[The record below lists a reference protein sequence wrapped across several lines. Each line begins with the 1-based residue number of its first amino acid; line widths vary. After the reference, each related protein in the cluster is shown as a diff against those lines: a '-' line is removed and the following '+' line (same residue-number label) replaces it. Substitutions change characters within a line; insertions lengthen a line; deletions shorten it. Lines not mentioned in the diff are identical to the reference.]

1 MPNRI
6 LYILAAVTLVLFSCS
21 KLPLGQGEISQLES
35 NVPIEAAPAVQSGN
49 DGWSTKALIN
59 SSTDLQALS
68 ISLFGF
74 ADTGTETYPVFE
86 NDILSYSQGV
96 WGYGAV
102 KYWIPG
108 AYYTFGAFCPSVANA
123 NKSISNGEVSYNS
136 GTLTISNYVT
146 GRTDSF
152 DARSEDLL
160 YCFYERDN
168 STTNDYSAVP
178 LQMQHLLSCLEFRIR
193 NSANYDIV
201 RIEEI
206 YLANLEDIGTLHLDM
221 QIGTISWD
229 KSVSYGEPYFTRE
242 DRIGTNAVPFLNAG
256 MQSGDS
262 KPLFDC
268 TYLTVLPQ
276 QVYGK
281 DIYLVFTAYR
291 SEADTEGTK
300 YNINLGTIGTPVQW
314 ESGKKYRYTFSINS
328 KDITFQVS
336 EIPWKEDNIT
346 L

>member
-6 LYILAAVTLVLFSCS
+6 IYILAAATLVIFSCS
-21 KLPLGQGEISQLES
+21 KEDLEQGEISQLES
-35 NVPIEAAPAVQSGN
+35 NVPIEAAPAVQTVN
-49 DGWSTKALIN
+49 DGWNTKALIN
-59 SSTDLQALS
+59 SSTDLQNYS

-86 NDILSYSQGV
+86 NDILSYSSG

-123 NKSISNGEVSYNS
+123 NKSISNGTVTYSN
-136 GTLTISNYVT
+136 GTLTISNYIT

-168 STTNDYSAVP
+168 TITNNYSAVP
-178 LQMQHLLSCLEFRIR
+178 LKMRHLLSCLEFNIR
-193 NSANYDIV
+193 NAANYNIV
-201 RIEEI
+201 KIDEI
-206 YLANLEDIGTLHLDM
+206 YLANLEDESTITLDM
-221 QIGTISWD
+221 RNGIETWSNT
-229 KSVSYGEPYFTRE
+229 VSFNTYFTGN
-242 DRIGTNAVPFLNAG
+242 DRTGTNAEPYLMAG
-256 MQSGDS
+256 MSS
-262 KPLFDC
+262 EKYKPLFDC
-268 TYLTVLPQ
+268 THLTVLPQ
-276 QVYGK
+276 RIYGK
-281 DIYLVFTAYR
+281 DIYLVFKVHR
-291 SEADTEGTK
+291 SEEDTEGTK
-300 YNINLGTIGTPVQW
+300 YNINLGTIGSPVEW

-336 EIPWKEDNIT
+336 EIPWKEDNIK